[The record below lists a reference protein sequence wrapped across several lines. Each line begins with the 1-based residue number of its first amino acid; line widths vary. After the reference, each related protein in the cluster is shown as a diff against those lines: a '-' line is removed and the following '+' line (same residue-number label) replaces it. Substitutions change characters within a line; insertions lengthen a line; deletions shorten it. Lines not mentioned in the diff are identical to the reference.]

1 MVFALSLAAEM
12 EIAESP
18 NLTDTSNS
26 ESSEVSRIMKIC
38 LENMRR

>member
-1 MVFALSLAAEM
+1 MVIALRLAAEM

-26 ESSEVSRIMKIC
+26 ESSEVSRIMMIFFWKI
-38 LENMRR
+38 